1 MDIRNLSGY
10 EPFRGE
16 EGLLWGI
23 KTVRYPDTLGAGMYL
38 FVCENGEQREL
49 ESDDPEDAHRLADE
63 QRRHLLRLAMRIFP
77 AQP

>member
-1 MDIRNLSGY
+1 MDIRNLTGY
-10 EPFRGE
+10 EPFRGD

-49 ESDDPEDAHRLADE
+49 EAEDPEYTRRLNDE
-63 QRRHLLRLAMRIFP
+63 QRRHFLRLAMKIYP
-77 AQP
+77 TP